1 MLLNYY
7 FDQSLFLFVLLL
19 LSCIALSHAGIV
31 DNGKLAIVD
40 GINYYVGGI
49 AVSKLVPLP
58 SLNLSF
64 TEGYLIPLTVVRSGE
79 DTFTYDDMKEV
90 ISNFTR
96 SDDVFQ
102 PGFTEG
108 N

>member
-1 MLLNYY
+1 MLLTCY
-7 FDQSLFLFVLLL
+7 FDQNMFLFVLLL
-19 LSCIALSHAGIV
+19 LSCITLSHAKIV

-58 SLNLSF
+58 SLNLSS
-64 TEGYLIPLTVVRSGE
+64 TEGYLVPLTVVRSGKNK
-79 DTFTYDDMKEV
+79 FTYDDMKEV

-102 PGFTEG
+102 RGFTEG
-108 N
+108 K